1 MKELGKELGQY
12 FQAKVNIQVKP
23 SGKGRI
29 QIDFDSD
36 DDLQRI
42 ISKFNS

>member
-1 MKELGKELGQY
+1 
-12 FQAKVNIQVKP
+12 VKP

-42 ISKFNS
+42 ISKFNSWDMYWV